1 MMCSNSSR
9 ITRTIGA
16 TQAKATSFGKR
27 SALKAQNCSLS
38 MLVPGILLISA
49 QMNIVGAGRLKAQRT
64 LSGVRSV
71 VSKAVVT
78 ITATSGSPKIRELA
92 PIAVTIRLTSLLEIM
107 PHRHGDSELDPLPYR
122 AANPQP
128 INLLTTATEKMD

>member
-49 QMNIVGAGRLKAQRT
+49 QMNIVGAKAKGPTHFEPSEECSQQSGCHHNGHFRFSENSRTGSHRRHNQANFTSRDHAAPTRRLRT
-64 LSGVRSV
+64 
-71 VSKAVVT
+71 
-78 ITATSGSPKIRELA
+78 
-92 PIAVTIRLTSLLEIM
+92 
-107 PHRHGDSELDPLPYR
+107 
-122 AANPQP
+122 
-128 INLLTTATEKMD
+128 